1 MNYGKQI
8 ISFFFILIFLA
19 SIGEFFL
26 FLTGSKTLIKE
37 QIIAPGEPYPNEK
50 LSKIFGDYHTEEEPY
65 LICEYFNGRKIVF
78 REFKYSP
85 RNTGGKDACP
95 AFLRPRQ

>member
-1 MNYGKQI
+1 V
-8 ISFFFILIFLA
+8 
-19 SIGEFFL
+19 IGECFL
-26 FLTGSKTLIKE
+26 FITGSKTLIKE
-37 QIIAPGEPYPNEK
+37 LVVAPGEPFQNDK
-50 LSKIFGDYHTEEEPY
+50 IIKIFGDYHAEEDPH

-85 RNTGGKDACP
+85 KNLNGIDSCP

>member
-1 MNYGKQI
+1 MHYGRQL
-8 ISFFFILIFLA
+8 ISFFLILLLLLGT
-19 SIGEFFL
+19 GEFFL
-26 FLTGSKTLIKE
+26 FLTGSKTLVRE
-37 QIIAPGEPYPNEK
+37 QILAPGEPYPTEK
-50 LSKIFGDYHTEEEPY
+50 LSRIFGDYHTEEEPH

-85 RNTGGKDACP
+85 RNIGGKDACP